1 MQYDELSQKYQAAT
15 KELLDTLGE
24 AVGQVLQDKINIKA
38 DDPTELSASVE
49 IKHEFPI
56 LKLTTG
62 SKTDASYEHIFLM
75 DKSLA
80 GLIFSWMAGGDPPE
94 EVGSEELN
102 AVKEVVAQVLGQLQ
116 AALEGE
122 EFSFTAGE
130 VELEEVASQD
140 DLSLPEAGLLATYK
154 FTRGKK
160 KTGYTVT
167 HALTGDLPAQD
178 DGEATSEVAAD
189 EEPSEVA
196 EDAPADSVAADE
208 ETSEGAEDAPADPVV
223 TDEEPSEG
231 TEDVSK
237 DLAADDDASDAI
249 ADDKTADLALETD
262 DLSGGATDMDA
273 LFGDSGAD
281 TAGGGIVEISQADF
295 GDLGESAAPA
305 NGRGRE
311 IDMLLDVKLDVT
323 VELGRKDMLVEEILR
338 LGKGSVIELDKLA
351 GEPVDVLVNGKK
363 LAEGEVVVVEDHFG
377 VRLTHLLETR
387 ERIKSLGT

>member
-1 MQYDELSQKYQAAT
+1 MQYDELSQKYQAAA

-24 AVGQVLQDKINIKA
+24 AVGQVLQDKIKIQA
-38 DDPTELSASVE
+38 DDPRELSESVE
-49 IKHEFPI
+49 INHEFPI
-56 LKLTTG
+56 LKLTMG

-75 DKSLA
+75 EKSLA
-80 GLIFSWMAGGDPPE
+80 GLISSWMAGGDPPE
-94 EVGSEELN
+94 EVGSDELN
-102 AVKEVVAQVLGQLQ
+102 AVKEVVAQLLGQLQ
-116 AALEGE
+116 ATLEGK

-160 KTGYTVT
+160 KTDYTVT
-167 HALTGDLPAQD
+167 HGLTGEMPAQD
-178 DGEATSEVAAD
+178 EGEATSEVAAD
-189 EEPSEVA
+189 EKTSEAA
-196 EDAPADSVAADE
+196 EDASADPVAADE
-208 ETSEGAEDAPADPVV
+208 EMSEGAEEA
-223 TDEEPSEG
+223 SE
-231 TEDVSK
+231 
-237 DLAADDDASDAI
+237 DLVADDDASEAI
-249 ADDKTADLALETD
+249 ADDITAELPLEKDDLA
-262 DLSGGATDMDA
+262 GGTADMDA
-273 LFGDSGAD
+273 LFGDSGDD

-295 GDLGESAAPA
+295 GDLGESVAPA
-305 NGRGRE
+305 NGRGRK
-311 IDMLLDVKLDVT
+311 IDMLLDVKLEVT

>member
-140 DLSLPEAGLLATYK
+140 ELSLPEAGLLATYK

-196 EDAPADSVAADE
+196 EDTPADPVAADE
-208 ETSEGAEDAPADPVV
+208 ET
-223 TDEEPSEG
+223 SEG

-249 ADDKTADLALETD
+249 ADDKTAVLPLETD
-262 DLSGGATDMDA
+262 DLSGGATDMEA

-305 NGRGRE
+305 NGRGRK
-311 IDMLLDVKLDVT
+311 IDMLLDVKLEVT

>member
-38 DDPTELSASVE
+38 DDPTELSESVE
-49 IKHEFPI
+49 INHEFPI
-56 LKLTTG
+56 LKLTMG

-80 GLIFSWMAGGDPPE
+80 GLISSWIAGGDPPE

-102 AVKEVVAQVLGQLQ
+102 AVKEFVAQVLGQLQ

-140 DLSLPEAGLLATYK
+140 DLNLPEAGLLATYK

-167 HALTGDLPAQD
+167 HALTGELPAQD
-178 DGEATSEVAAD
+178 EGEATSEVAAD
-189 EEPSEVA
+189 EETSEVA
-196 EDAPADSVAADE
+196 EDAPADPVAADE
-208 ETSEGAEDAPADPVV
+208 ETSEGTEDA
-223 TDEEPSEG
+223 
-231 TEDVSK
+231 SK

-249 ADDKTADLALETD
+249 ADDKTDDLPLETE
-262 DLSGGATDMDA
+262 DLPGGATDMEA

-281 TAGGGIVEISQADF
+281 TAGGGIVEISQAEF
-295 GDLGESAAPA
+295 GDLGESAAPD
-305 NGRGRE
+305 NGRGRK